1 MQLSACV
8 FVLSKQTGNVFD
20 NVLDVMANWT
30 AWMEQLV
37 ARRTE
42 ERAQETRRLE
52 DLLNRMLPPA
62 AATKIARGLPLA
74 PESFDAVTIYF
85 SGKLYYSF
93 EYVLIEVQMQ
103 TNILYCTCGLT
114 HAVFMCVR
122 TRSAVDLVDFGS
134 LTARCSSPLQIVQLL
149 NETYTLFDA
158 AIDHFDVY
166 KVRPTRASASEFDS
180 YETVELQLR
189 SHTPTGRDDRRRVRR
204 CERPPA
210 PVSTVSLC
218 PVPTR
223 TSRTSELSASL

>member
-93 EYVLIEVQMQ
+93 EYILIEVQMQ

-180 YETVELQLR
+180 YETVEMVDAATPLAHAYR
-189 SHTPTGRDDRRRVRR
+189 SRRS
-204 CERPPA
+204 A
-210 PVSTVSLC
+210 
-218 PVPTR
+218 TR
-223 TSRTSELSASL
+223 TSL